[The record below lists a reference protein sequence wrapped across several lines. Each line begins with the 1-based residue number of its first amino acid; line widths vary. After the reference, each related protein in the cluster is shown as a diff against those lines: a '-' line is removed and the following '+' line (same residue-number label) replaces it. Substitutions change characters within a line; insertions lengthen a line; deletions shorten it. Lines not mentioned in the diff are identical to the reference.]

1 MRKVKIAGIILIML
15 ITSTGWAAT
24 YTTTR
29 VNVPA
34 SYNAGG
40 TRHLP
45 VVVRGQSGALA
56 ALETVVLALPAT
68 RSGQL
73 AAALAMAGLTY
84 GANKVFDYLDSEGF
98 PIDPQT
104 QKPTKTLPGEPYP
117 MPETKSKGNI
127 PEGADWET
135 RPYPNPPEVDF
146 PCESGTPTYVQWS
159 NHVSY
164 QDATTGQ
171 WIMVVKAAALCMGCC
186 QAPEYDK
193 YSAYVMADP
202 EAPLPPSVSGTGAS
216 TQVPATTEDIQ
227 PVITNGLNAGDQ
239 GANDALTDALNRTNK
254 ALENLNDTLRNN
266 ENWPSIQGALDESI
280 SEQTKTSLDTKLAEP
295 NAPGNYATQTTTT
308 TTNTTS
314 TTNNSTTNN
323 TTTNNY
329 YENDGTFA
337 PLSPYS
343 QGTQTTKSAFE
354 QPEVGDF
361 SQLMTD
367 FIETMQETDLFSL
380 PGLMTSSIPT
390 SGGACELTINLGQHF
405 GGTKTVSFCEWATA
419 LSYIK
424 AVLLCLASVVAVGI
438 VCKGGAA

>member
-34 SYNAGG
+34 SYNASG

-45 VVVRGQSGALA
+45 AVVRGQSGALA

-84 GANKVFDYLDSEGF
+84 GADKLFDYLSDNGF
-98 PIDPQT
+98 PTDPT
-104 QKPTKTLPGEPYP
+104 TGLPLKVTSTDNWTPNPNYGHVNCLPTSGYECTGGVKYYPTVDARNADLYKEPFPNSGGAQPEFVDGAASYWNCVANSNQEDKFSVIKCGAYSQEYAQNNPTTTTSPASQGEL
-117 MPETKSKGNI
+117 ETK
-127 PEGADWET
+127 
-135 RPYPNPPEVDF
+135 
-146 PCESGTPTYVQWS
+146 
-159 NHVSY
+159 
-164 QDATTGQ
+164 
-171 WIMVVKAAALCMGCC
+171 L
-186 QAPEYDK
+186 
-193 YSAYVMADP
+193 
-202 EAPLPPSVSGTGAS
+202 
-216 TQVPATTEDIQ
+216 TE
-227 PVITNGLNAGDQ
+227 GLNAESTE
-239 GANDALTDALNRTNK
+239 ANEALTDALNRTNK
-254 ALENLNDTLRNN
+254 ALEDLNDTLRKTSS
-266 ENWPSIQGALDESI
+266 WPSIQGALDGAITPE
-280 SEQTKTSLDTKLAEP
+280 TKSSLDDKLADP
-295 NAPGNYATQTTTT
+295 NALGTYATQTTTT
-308 TTNTTS
+308 TTN
-314 TTNNSTTNN
+314 NSTTYN

-380 PGLMTSSIPT
+380 PGLMTDSIP
-390 SGGACELTINLGQHF
+390 SGGDCELTINLGQHF

-438 VCKGGAA
+438 VCKGGVA